1 MHSIHSLAPRA
12 PPATRSG
19 HPGHFCI
26 TVSPAHQTHPIMRS
40 RASKC
45 SNVYA
50 ANSQGPSNPTRES
63 KSRYATGLV
72 DQAVKSLCE
81 IWRPQDIPNVFLTL
95 SKANCGSEP
104 PVPPPHLLAGATRSS
119 LSSSLEYT
127 RLEAAVAD
135 QDFADNWSNLVSI
148 KGFVHEVLRRS
159 RTSGSVLQTALCYL
173 EAIRSKVPE
182 LIQKEQSGRGGVTE
196 FDSECRVTLAT
207 PAEALHLYTAA
218 VWHTAEDVMDTVR
231 VCDNEEIVCP
241 ATSSSLPAVVDN
253 PVLLSHPLPEHSR
266 SDSTTESNL
275 QPSPLLCP
283 RRAFLASLVLASKF
297 TQDRCYPNHVWAKL
311 SSLPAREIGRC
322 ERALGNALHW
332 RLWVGKTPSASP
344 SNAATLTTPTP
355 TPVAVR
361 CRSEASKA
369 AGSSPVSCGSRRS
382 STLPTNSFAEKDR
395 SSDPPRYELSWMG
408 EPHRLSF
415 SNIALQDQDMT
426 SRIRCHQFQHGAA
439 MLPGQNR
446 YGDSSRDRVPPRQ
459 GQGQCM
465 AVARWERRAGA
476 VPGKFPVFL
485 GNPGVVGPEVL
496 AAMYAAHGWEK
507 SFPGPATATAISH
520 PHLYHSHLS

>member
-12 PPATRSG
+12 PPAARSG
-19 HPGHFCI
+19 VRWQPYKALAQASTSSLSI
-26 TVSPAHQTHPIMRS
+26 SYLSTPATSVSLFPPPTIMRS

-104 PVPPPHLLAGATRSS
+104 PVPPPTFSQAQRAAPSRLRSS
-119 LSSSLEYT
+119 THVLKPP
-127 RLEAAVAD
+127 
-135 QDFADNWSNLVSI
+135 NLVSI

-207 PAEALHLYTAA
+207 PAEALRLHSHPPIELEAHFSSLDLYTAA

-241 ATSSSLPAVVDN
+241 ATPSSLPAVVDN

-415 SNIALQDQDMT
+415 SNIG
-426 SRIRCHQFQHGAA
+426 SRTMSVDGR
-439 MLPGQNR
+439 
-446 YGDSSRDRVPPRQ
+446 
-459 GQGQCM
+459 
-465 AVARWERRAGA
+465 E
-476 VPGKFPVFL
+476 
-485 GNPGVVGPEVL
+485 
-496 AAMYAAHGWEK
+496 
-507 SFPGPATATAISH
+507 
-520 PHLYHSHLS
+520 